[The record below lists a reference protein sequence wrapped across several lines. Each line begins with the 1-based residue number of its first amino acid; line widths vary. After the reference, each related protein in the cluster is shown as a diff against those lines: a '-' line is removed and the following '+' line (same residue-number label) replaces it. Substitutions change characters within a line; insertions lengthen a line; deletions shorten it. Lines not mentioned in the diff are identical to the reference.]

1 MRPDARGVA
10 LWDRLALHRD
20 PGHPG
25 PRKEATAGRPIED
38 LPTPAEVLLPLIQH
52 LGDPAVPVVKKGDV
66 VRRGQPIAAA
76 AGNGVPVHATIAGK
90 VKAIEKSA
98 HPTLVQ
104 APAIVLSRLDPAEA
118 GELEFPEDPAWRAL
132 EPEEMLTRI
141 REAGIV
147 GLGGAAFPTFRK
159 LRLPPGVTVDTLV
172 INGAECE
179 PYLTSDYRLMLAE
192 PQAIVAGARL
202 LARIVGVTRVLFG
215 IESDK
220 RDAAAALAAA
230 AREEAADGLDLAVR
244 VVPARYPQGAE
255 RQLVTALTGRVIPP
269 RALPYAV
276 HVVVQNVATAAA
288 VHDAVRFR
296 RPLLDR
302 VVTVT
307 GPGVAEPRNLRAP
320 IGTLLS
326 ELVRFCG
333 GLTDGATRVV
343 SGGPM
348 MGRSL
353 PRLDVPLI
361 KGMNGLVLL
370 TGRGPFEEGYGP
382 CIQCGRCLDAC
393 PLGLEPNQVSIR
405 VEAGRAADSAEFGAE
420 ECYEC
425 GACAYVCPSQRPL
438 VQFLQVAKSALRKQR
453 ENLAAAAR

>member
-1 MRPDARGVA
+1 MHLLDLRALGRGPA
-10 LWDRLALHRD
+10 
-20 PGHPG
+20 HPE
-25 PRKEATAGRPIED
+25 PHKQATSGRPIED
-38 LPTPAEVLLPLIQH
+38 LPAPAEGTLPLLQH
-52 LGDPAVPVVKKGDV
+52 LGDPAEPVVKKGDV
-66 VRRGQPIAAA
+66 VRRGQRIAEAR
-76 AGNGVPVHATIAGK
+76 GSGVPLHATIGGR
-90 VKAIEKSA
+90 VKSIERQP

-104 APAIVLSRLDPAEA
+104 SPAIVIARLPDAEA
-118 GELEFPEDPAWRAL
+118 PPLEFPEDPEWRTLPRAEL
-132 EPEEMLTRI
+132 LARI

-147 GLGGAAFPTFRK
+147 GLGGAAFPTYRK
-159 LRLPPGVTVDTLV
+159 LQLPPGVEVDTLI

-192 PQAIVAGARL
+192 PRAILEGARVI
-202 LARIVGVTRVLFG
+202 ARVVGVTRVLVG

-220 RDAAAALAAA
+220 RDAAEALAAV
-230 AREEAADGLDLAVR
+230 AREPAADGIEVAVR

-255 RQLVTALTGRVIPP
+255 KQLVTAVTGRVIPP

-276 HVVVQNVATAAA
+276 RVVVQNVATAAA
-288 VHDAVRFR
+288 VLDAVRFR

-307 GPGVAEPRNLRAP
+307 GPGVAEPRNVRAP
-320 IGTLLS
+320 VGTALAD
-326 ELVRFCG
+326 LVAFCG
-333 GLTDGATRVV
+333 GLTPGVTRVI

-348 MGRSL
+348 MGRAL

-361 KGMNGLVLL
+361 KGMNGLLLL
-370 TGRGPFEEGYGP
+370 TGRGPYEDGYGP

-393 PLGLEPNQVSIR
+393 PLGLEPNQISVR
-405 VEAGRAADSAEFGAE
+405 VEAGRATETPAFGTQ

-425 GACAYVCPSQRPL
+425 GACSYVCPSRRPL
-438 VQFLQVAKSALRKQR
+438 VQFIQVAKSALRKQR

>member
-1 MRPDARGVA
+1 MQLFDLRSADRGTI
-10 LWDRLALHRD
+10 
-20 PGHPG
+20 HPG
-25 PRKEATAGRPIED
+25 PRKEATSGRPIED
-38 LPTPAEVLLPLIQH
+38 LPPPAEVLLPLVQH

-66 VRRGQPIAAA
+66 VRRGQKIAEA
-76 AGNGVPVHATIAGK
+76 AGSGVPLHATINGK
-90 VKAIEKSA
+90 VKSIDKQA

-104 APAIVLSRLDPAEA
+104 SPAIVLAAAADVVD
-118 GELEFPEDPAWRAL
+118 LEFPEDPAWRTL
-132 EPEEMLTRI
+132 ERDEMLARI

-159 LRLPPGVTVDTLV
+159 LRLPPGVTVDTL
-172 INGAECE
+172 ILNGAECE

-192 PQAIVAGARL
+192 PQAIVEGARL
-202 LARIVGVTRVLFG
+202 LARIVGVTRILFG
-215 IESDK
+215 VESDK

-230 AREEAADGLDLAVR
+230 VQAGPADGLELEVR

-255 RQLVTALTGRVIPP
+255 KQLVTALTGRVIPP

-307 GPGVAEPRNLRAP
+307 GPGVVQPRNVRAP
-320 IGTLLS
+320 IGALLS
-326 ELVRFCG
+326 DLVRFCG
-333 GLTDGATRVV
+333 GLTEGATRVI

-348 MGRSL
+348 MGRAL

-393 PLGLEPNQVSIR
+393 PLGLEPNQVSVR
-405 VEAGRAADSAEFGAE
+405 VEAGRATESAEFGAL

-438 VQFLQVAKSALRKQR
+438 VQFLQVAKGALRKQR
-453 ENLAAAAR
+453 ENLQAVTR